1 MCASFVDV
9 SQLSDAG
16 AARAVNR
23 DETHVLVDLNGW
35 SGGNRAT
42 MVSMRPAPVQVTA
55 SVV

>member
-35 SGGNRAT
+35 SGGHRAT